1 MKTIRVFLA
10 AAAAL
15 AQTPT
20 APSLLSRGLLPSFER
35 APESLARPY
44 LGVISGYDSG
54 PLTSAFSRGPG
65 PFQEL
70 NGGLEARRAGRQGSV
85 RLDYQFAARHY
96 STNSRLDHSTHG
108 LHLDARLHL
117 ARRWTFQFRDL
128 ASSSSFGDPLPLA
141 PLPVTAGFVPDA
153 GPEALHARTLTNT
166 ALADLIFAAS
176 PRTSVSMGGDGF
188 LVQRQHRGLADVMGW
203 RARAD
208 LAHRYRRHRTIT
220 LSYSFTRFGHTR
232 QFGGAD
238 YAVYALGHSA
248 RLGKHSEF
256 DLLAGLG
263 RLRSSGLR
271 AVELDPEIAR
281 LLGTNRGAEIFR
293 LRTLSPHWLLGWSQ
307 RFGRAVLRWELA
319 RLVSDGGG
327 LSGLARQNQTSLSL
341 AVRVSRSWR
350 LAAGVA
356 GRTYRSLDTLLYDS
370 TTAAA
375 GLTVAR
381 RLGPRTELAM
391 RYHYSFY
398 HFDRGLLRWFHRNQ
412 IGAGLVY
419 QFRDPPEPGLP

>member
-1 MKTIRVFLA
+1 MKTISVFLA
-10 AAAAL
+10 AAGAL

-20 APSLLSRGLLPSFER
+20 APSLLSRGLLPNLER
-35 APESLARPY
+35 SAPESAVRPY

-54 PLTSAFSRGPG
+54 PLTTAFNRGQG
-65 PFQEL
+65 PFQEIG
-70 NGGLEARRAGRQGSV
+70 GGLEAQHTGRQGSV
-85 RLDYQFAARHY
+85 QVDYRFAARHY
-96 STNSRLDHSTHG
+96 STNSRLDHTSQG
-108 LHLDARLHL
+108 LHLDARLRL
-117 ARRWTFQFRDL
+117 ARRWTVQFRDL
-128 ASSSSFGDPLPLA
+128 ASSSSFGDPLQFA
-141 PLPVTAGFVPDA
+141 QLPVTSGFFPDA
-153 GPEALHARTLTNT
+153 GPETLHSRTLTNT

-176 PRTSVSMGGDGF
+176 PRTSVSIGGDGF
-188 LVQRQHRGLADVMGW
+188 VVQRQHRGLADVMGW

-208 LAHRYRRHRTIT
+208 LAHRYHRYRTFT
-220 LSYSFTRFGHTR
+220 VSYSFTRFDHTR

-248 RLGKHSEF
+248 RLRKHAEF
-256 DLLAGLG
+256 DLLAGIG

-281 LLGTNRGAEIFR
+281 LLGTNRGAETFR
-293 LRTLSPHWLLGWSQ
+293 LRTFTPHWLLGWSQ
-307 RFGRAVLRWELA
+307 RFGRTVLRWDLA

-341 AVRVSRSWR
+341 AARVSRSWR
-350 LAAGVA
+350 LTAAVA

-375 GLTVAR
+375 GLTAAR
-381 RLGPRTELAM
+381 RLGPRTELAL

-412 IGAGLVY
+412 LGAGLVY
-419 QFRDPPEPGLP
+419 HFRDLPQE